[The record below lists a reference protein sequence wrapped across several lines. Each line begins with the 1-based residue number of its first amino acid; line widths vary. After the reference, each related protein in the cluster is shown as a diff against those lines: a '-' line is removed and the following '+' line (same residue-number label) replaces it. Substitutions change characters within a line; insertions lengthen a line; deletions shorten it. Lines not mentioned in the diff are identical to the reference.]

1 MCIHVLL
8 LRSSKMQEALLLWT
22 FVTSVLILSM
32 WSRLNAL
39 AVKVLDNH
47 SEMEKVSDD
56 VFSSTLL
63 EYRCLPLVVPD
74 LHWIV

>member
-47 SEMEKVSDD
+47 SKWKRFLMM
-56 VFSSTLL
+56 FSLVLYWSTGVYL
-63 EYRCLPLVVPD
+63 
-74 LHWIV
+74 